1 MTLPAPHTATAP
13 AGLQAFL
20 HGLIDYAGLFPPA
33 VLPLDQA
40 LTNYTLYRTQP
51 TAWMLGRFIMPVGQ
65 LTQLTAGQLASGPA
79 FDFSVLGRGA
89 DTAAEWLTQ
98 LQTDQQALT
107 HFLHQHPGRATASA
121 FEVRLPLDMLRSGEV
136 DHLADL
142 LAQALTILGE
152 IQPFFEVPFV
162 FGWETMV
169 QTAVLALQQTGRGG
183 LKLRCGGVK
192 AEQFPSVTQLATAI
206 LSGRDAGVML
216 KFTAGLHHPLR
227 HFYPELEVM
236 RHGFVNVLGGALLAY
251 GRGLNQATL
260 EAILSETNPQVFRL
274 DNQGLA
280 WREQTLT
287 LNQLSHLRQTA
298 VLSYGSCSFDEPRE
312 DLQTLGWL
320 NYDSQ
325 ETR

>member
-1 MTLPAPHTATAP
+1 MTLPTPQAVTTP

-20 HGLIDYAGLFPPA
+20 HGLINYAGLFPPA

-40 LTNYTLYRTQP
+40 LTNYTHYRTQP
-51 TAWMLGRFIMPVGQ
+51 TAWMLGRFIIPVGQ
-65 LTQLTAGQLASGPA
+65 LTQLTAEQLAPGPA
-79 FDFSVLGRGA
+79 FNFSVLGRGA
-89 DTAAEWLTQ
+89 DTAGEWLTQ
-98 LQTDQQALT
+98 LQADQQAIS
-107 HFLHQHPGRATASA
+107 HFLHQHPGRATAA
-121 FEVRLPLDMLRSGEV
+121 VFEVRLPLDLLRSGEV
-136 DHLADL
+136 DHLAEL
-142 LAQALTILGE
+142 LTQAQAVLGE
-152 IQPFFEVPFV
+152 TQPFYEVPFV

-169 QTAVLALQQTGRGG
+169 QTAVLALQKTGRGG

-206 LSGRDAGVML
+206 LSGREANVPL
-216 KFTAGLHHPLR
+216 KCTAGLHHPLR

-251 GRGLNQATL
+251 GRPAVNQATL
-260 EAILSETNPQVFRL
+260 EAILTETNPHVFRL

-312 DLQTLGWL
+312 DLHTLGWL
-320 NYDSQ
+320 TQ
-325 ETR
+325 L